1 MFFVHYGLGY
11 SEDAVA
17 AAFRAIVVVAVVAT
31 ATFRAIVVIVVT
43 SAFGDV
49 AVAVA
54 ASFSGVAFVGFGC
67 FVIVATAATAFGGFV
82 VVTGAT
88 AFGGVAH
95 REIDLRI

>member
-1 MFFVHYGLGY
+1 MFFVYYGLGY
-11 SEDAVA
+11 SEDAVVAVA
-17 AAFRAIVVVAVVAT
+17 AAFRAVVVAVVVT

-82 VVTGAT
+82 VVT
-88 AFGGVAH
+88 
-95 REIDLRI
+95 